1 MSSEKNFSAEELVRI
16 LRACRS
22 ARVSELKIGS
32 IEVKFESG
40 ETLQIS
46 GEKSEV
52 KPLPDKEFKAAV
64 SDNLVRENVESAEDK
79 LSLMQIE
86 DPALYEQLVIEGEL
100 GDGTDKAHH

>member
-1 MSSEKNFSAEELVRI
+1 MSSEKNYSAEELVRI

-22 ARVSELKIGS
+22 ARVTDLKIGS
-32 IEVKFESG
+32 IEVKFEHG
-40 ETLQIS
+40 ETVQTI

-64 SDNLVRENVESAEDK
+64 SENLIRENVESAEDQ

-86 DPALYEQLVIEGEL
+86 NPALYEQLVIEGEL